1 MQTRHVSIGVASI
14 VFATVLTLSLSFPVA
29 AAEKVAGIN
38 KDFQSLSET
47 SANVPGQPGHTL
59 KQIALVW
66 KSVSSNPDFGEAW
79 TSAVAQQDTIGTDST
94 ERGYATNHLQNGDV
108 NYVGWEGTVKTTMK
122 DGGDFDTVSKGK
134 FTWLGG
140 TGKFKT
146 IKGSGTYTCKF
157 TPKGG
162 GCDWEGEPEM

>member
-38 KDFQSLSET
+38 KDFQSLSQT

-79 TSAVAQQDTIGTDST
+79 TSAVAQQDTIGTDS
-94 ERGYATNHLQNGDV
+94 RNAATQPIIC
-108 NYVGWEGTVKTTMK
+108 KTAMLIM
-122 DGGDFDTVSKGK
+122 SAGK
-134 FTWLGG
+134 ALLR
-140 TGKFKT
+140 
-146 IKGSGTYTCKF
+146 
-157 TPKGG
+157 PQ
-162 GCDWEGEPEM
+162 

>member
-1 MQTRHVSIGVASI
+1 MFKLCSIALAAIISAILGSAI
-14 VFATVLTLSLSFPVA
+14 YPMTVA

-38 KDFQSLSET
+38 KDFQWLSET

-79 TSAVAQQDTIGTDST
+79 TSAVAQQDTIGIDST

-108 NYVGWEGTVKTTMK
+108 NYVSWEGAVKTTMK

-162 GCDWEGEPEM
+162 QCDWEGEPEM

>member
-1 MQTRHVSIGVASI
+1 MQTPYIGIALAS
-14 VFATVLTLSLSFPVA
+14 VLTLVVSFPVA

-38 KDFQSLSET
+38 KDFQTLSET
-47 SANVPGQPGHTL
+47 SANIPDKPGHTF
-59 KQIALVW
+59 KQVTLVW
-66 KSVSSNPDFGEAW
+66 KSVSPNPAFGEAW
-79 TSAVAQQDTIGTDST
+79 ASAVAQQDTIGTDST
-94 ERGYATNHLQNGDV
+94 ERGYVTNHLQNGDV
-108 NYVGWEGTVKTTMK
+108 NYVSWQGVVKTAVK
-122 DGGDFDTVSKGK
+122 DGGDFESVSQGK

-162 GCDWEGEPEM
+162 QCDWEGEPEM